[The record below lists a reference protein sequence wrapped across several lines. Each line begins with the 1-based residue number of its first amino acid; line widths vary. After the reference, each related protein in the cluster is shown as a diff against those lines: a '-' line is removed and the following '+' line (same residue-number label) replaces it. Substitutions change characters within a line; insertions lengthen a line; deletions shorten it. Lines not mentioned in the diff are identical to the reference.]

1 MVFKTPSSMLPRGGV
16 GVYEGPDEM
25 NVCKTREGG
34 QRPRGEKMEGIQTNL
49 VNEFRVFVL
58 LKTAARSEPNYG

>member
-1 MVFKTPSSMLPRGGV
+1 M

-25 NVCKTREGG
+25 NICKTREGG
-34 QRPRGEKMEGIQTNL
+34 QRPRGKKMEGVPTNL
-49 VNEFRVFVL
+49 VKYRVFVL